1 VRGRFTKTIAL
12 AAICGATIVGTVAVS
27 AASVDAKGTKK
38 QFCNAA
44 VKVGSNIKPSANP
57 SAYGKKAAAKLEK
70 SFHNLEAKAP
80 TSALK
85 NSVAT
90 ISDFY
95 GQIADG
101 DSAGDIADNAK
112 DYAKAAVKFTTYLT
126 TKCISTQ
133 IPDITLPDIT
143 LP

>member
-1 VRGRFTKTIAL
+1 MHGRFLKTIAL
-12 AAICGATIVGTVAVS
+12 AAIAAATIVGTVGVS

-44 VKVGSNIKPSANP
+44 VKVGSDIKTSANP

-70 SFHNLEAKAP
+70 SFHKLEAKAP
-80 TSALK
+80 TTALK
-85 NSVAT
+85 KAVAE

-101 DSAGDIADNAK
+101 DSASEIADSAE
-112 DYAKAAVKFTTYLT
+112 DYAKAAAKFATYLA

-133 IPDITLPDIT
+133 LPKITLPDIT